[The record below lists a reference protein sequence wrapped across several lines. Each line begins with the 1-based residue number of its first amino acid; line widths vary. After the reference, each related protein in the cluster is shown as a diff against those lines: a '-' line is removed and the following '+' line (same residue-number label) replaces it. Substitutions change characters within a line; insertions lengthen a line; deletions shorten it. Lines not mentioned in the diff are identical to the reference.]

1 MTNLPGGSEL
11 LAVARDALLAEVRPL
26 VQGDARYVVAM
37 IANAMAIA
45 AREARAG
52 DAPARAALAR
62 LDALYGRPQ
71 RELADESLREALVE
85 SEQELARDI
94 RAGRFDMKN
103 ETQQALIEHLRASVT
118 ARLLISNPKSL

>member
-71 RELADESLREALVE
+71 RELAGDSLREALVE
-85 SEQELARDI
+85 REQKLARDI

-103 ETQQALIEHLRASVT
+103 ETQRALIEHLRASVT

>member
-11 LAVARDALLAEVRPL
+11 LAIAREALLTELRPL

-45 AREARAG
+45 AREAHTG

-71 RELADESLREALVE
+71 RELAGESLREALAQ

-94 RAGRFDMKN
+94 RAGRFDMKD